1 MLVLTQRTLTL
12 VYLPLHLPL
21 CDRWT
26 QAGGLAC
33 LDPEGM
39 SEINNLMDYYLD
51 NAAILKKGIEACG
64 FTAYGGED
72 APYVFVDL
80 GSGKS
85 SWDMFSHIMENAQV
99 CSVCT
104 TALTTVFDND
114 FVAI

>member
-1 MLVLTQRTLTL
+1 VPTLAQLTERLLLLTVAQPLAQPLV
-12 VYLPLHLPL
+12 
-21 CDRWT
+21 

-51 NAAILKKGIEACG
+51 NAAILKAGIEACG
-64 FTAYGGED
+64 FTAYGGQD

-80 GSGKS
+80 GAGQS

-99 CSVCT
+99 C
-104 TALTTVFDND
+104 TTVSQRSICCTNL
-114 FVAI
+114 

>member
-1 MLVLTQRTLTL
+1 
-12 VYLPLHLPL
+12 
-21 CDRWT
+21 
-26 QAGGLAC
+26 
-33 LDPEGM
+33 M

-80 GSGKS
+80 GAGKS

-99 CSVCT
+99 RIQLLKRTIFCY
-104 TALTTVFDND
+104 VFGNGQQRLATGDNG
-114 FVAI
+114 